1 LPSIISDF
9 SLDTQYKGSSCYG
22 KNLPTRASRVVKVF
36 KPTRWGSIK
45 VFQAP
50 CAIFQSQSLF
60 QDSPSLKPQPSLTLG
75 PSSLTILL
83 VLYEIAKNLQG
94 KHSDPLA
101 SVTIKQKLL
110 IERTG
115 LSKNVP
121 TKAAQELEAKRFIK
135 LSEQRRK
142 RGEFGVNKYFLCD
155 SSTGEPFKTRPG
167 FKLLYANDAE
177 YFNLPI
183 CIVRETA
190 ANWSIAKMTG
200 SALAAY
206 ASLSWLANRSGR
218 NTIEVKPSDL
228 KTLCNLTRP
237 TLKKALDE
245 LETRGLI
252 FMDGTGKEFTLCDPN
267 TGEPVHEFNGNQ
279 EDDPARYFQ
288 TAETGGK
295 KVNLNS
301 GDPAQ
306 AEAWIRSCL
315 PLGATVIAQ
324 GNSDLTIRCP
334 FHDDPTPS
342 CSVSPKKRCFHC
354 FGCQRNGTLTQ
365 LAMKLQGISK
375 GEAIQQRAAA
385 AQLEVEYHDPDS
397 KAEAIYSYQDL
408 QGNLVKQVLRYPGK
422 RFAQRRYTP
431 SGLVWNTHGVKPTLY
446 NLPRLEFAH
455 TVVITEGEKD
465 ADRVT
470 SLKLRDSTRSEIVA
484 TTSGGSDSWS
494 DKLAEHLRGK
504 RVIVIPDSDDAGLK
518 YKEEILAS
526 LEKRQIEFCVVT
538 FDGFKDVSE
547 YLDAGHTET
556 ELAHRIADEWR
567 TVRQGDV
574 IARQTPLFDMSMI

>member
-1 LPSIISDF
+1 M
-9 SLDTQYKGSSCYG
+9 
-22 KNLPTRASRVVKVF
+22 KVF

-50 CAIFQSQSLF
+50 CAIFQSQPLF
-60 QDSPSLKPQPSLTLG
+60 PNSPSLKANPSLTLS
-75 PSSLTILL
+75 PSSLAILL
-83 VLYEIAKNLQG
+83 VLYEVAKGLQG
-94 KHSDPLA
+94 RNSDPFA

-135 LSEQRRK
+135 LAEQRRK
-142 RGEFGVNKYFLCD
+142 RGEFGVNKYILCD
-155 SSTGEPFKTRPG
+155 PSTGEPFKTRPG
-167 FKLLYANDAE
+167 VKLLYANDAA
-177 YFNLPI
+177 YFNLPV
-183 CIVRETA
+183 CVVRETA

-206 ASLSWLANRSGR
+206 ASLSWLANRSGK

-279 EDDPARYFQ
+279 EDDPSRYFQ

-315 PLGATVIAQ
+315 PPGATVIDQ
-324 GNSDLTIRCP
+324 ENGDLTICCP
-334 FHDDPTPS
+334 FHDDSTPS
-342 CSVSPKKRCFHC
+342 CSVSPKKCCFHC
-354 FGCQRNGTLTQ
+354 FGCKEKGTLTQ
-365 LAMKLQGISK
+365 LAMKLQGISR
-375 GEAIQQRAAA
+375 GEAIQQRAKVAG
-385 AQLEVEYHDPDS
+385 LEVEYHDPDS
-397 KAEAIYSYQDL
+397 NAEAIYSYEDS
-408 QGNLVKQVLRYPGK
+408 QGNLVKQVLRYPDK

-431 SGLVWNTHGVKPTLY
+431 SSWVWNTKGVRPILY
-446 NLPRLEFAH
+446 NLPRLEFAN

-470 SLKLRDSTRSEIVA
+470 SLKLRASNLGEIVA
-484 TTSGGSDSWS
+484 TTSGGSDTWS
-494 DKLAEHLRGK
+494 DKLAERLCGK

-518 YKEEILAS
+518 YKEEIVAS

-547 YLDAGHTET
+547 YLDAGHTEA
-556 ELAHRIADEWR
+556 ELAQRIADEWR